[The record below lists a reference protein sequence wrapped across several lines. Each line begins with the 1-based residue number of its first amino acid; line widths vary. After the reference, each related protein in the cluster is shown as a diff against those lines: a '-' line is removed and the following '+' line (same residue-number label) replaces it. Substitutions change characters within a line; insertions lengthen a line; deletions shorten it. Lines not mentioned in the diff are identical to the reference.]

1 VINGRL
7 AGRLQ
12 AGVRFQGERLSAGR
26 MLALLAQLGIAAE
39 VLDDAPELK
48 EAV

>member
-1 VINGRL
+1 NGRL

-12 AGVRFQGERLSAGR
+12 AGVRFQGERLSAAR

-39 VLDDAPELK
+39 VLDGAPELK